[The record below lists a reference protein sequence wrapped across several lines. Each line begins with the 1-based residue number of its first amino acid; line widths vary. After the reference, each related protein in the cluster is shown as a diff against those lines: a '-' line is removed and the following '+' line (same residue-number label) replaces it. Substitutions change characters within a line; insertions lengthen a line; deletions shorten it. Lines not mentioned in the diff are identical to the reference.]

1 MDNFPK
7 LLLEISEKLDERELE
22 SMKFLCSKKIV
33 KKKMEMIKSPLDLF
47 RQLQE
52 LTDISEDDLTFL
64 ISLLTTINRF
74 DLVKKVELFLGQH
87 PEEEPKER
95 DQMDEAFDIICDNV
109 AKEWR
114 RLIRTLGLPEMIIEQ
129 AMCANPYNMR
139 EQLMQCLIEWRKM
152 KKDSAT
158 VSALVQAL
166 EKCKLR
172 LVSERLTEA
181 INLSH
186 GTS

>member
-1 MDNFPK
+1 MDNFHT
-7 LLLEISEKLDERELE
+7 LLLEISQKLDERELE
-22 SMKFLCSKKIV
+22 SMKFLCNKKIV

-52 LTDISEDDLTFL
+52 LTEISEEDLTFL
-64 ISLLTTINRF
+64 ISLLKAINRL
-74 DLVKKVELFLGQH
+74 DLVQRVEPG
-87 PEEEPKER
+87 PRREVETKER
-95 DQMDEAFDIICDNV
+95 DQIDEAFDIICDNV
-109 AKEWR
+109 AKDWR
-114 RLIRTLGLPEMIIEQ
+114 RLIRTLGLSETIIDQ
-129 AMCANPYNMR
+129 VIYNNPNNMR

-158 VSALVQAL
+158 VSFLVQAL

-172 LVSERLTEA
+172 LVSERLIEA
-181 INLSH
+181 INLNH